1 LGTQFLGH
9 DSCVTIDQASFWF
22 NFQPIECNETRNI
35 FRVEMGRSNLG
46 FRIEDMEH
54 FEVSQSVPKGFD
66 GFSLIENT
74 LKTSRIMNE

>member
-1 LGTQFLGH
+1 
-9 DSCVTIDQASFWF
+9 
-22 NFQPIECNETRNI
+22 
-35 FRVEMGRSNLG
+35 MGRSNLG
-46 FRIEDMEH
+46 FKIEDMEH